1 MAAVS
6 ATIRGVT
13 EDVITGGSGS
23 IRRWLAFTA
32 AVGVGLLMTFLAP
45 ADWPA
50 GEASVTLEYQGET
63 VVERDVIL
71 GSSEEVVLDGA
82 SGDLSFALAF
92 PSGLPVKGQI
102 DANVSAMRDG
112 EAERLFSRDFE
123 LRVESPE
130 IGNELIPVVGW
141 NEERLA
147 LEAVRRPPQDTAIVL
162 GLLGLVVVL
171 WITEALP
178 LFVTS
183 LLIPVVLVFS
193 GVAGAV
199 DATAPFFNPIIVL
212 FFAGF
217 LMAEAMKR
225 TGLDHLLAV
234 SITAQARRSSVM
246 LFSAMIGITAV
257 MSMFMSNTAAAAV
270 LIPIAVAVS
279 EPLDELGFRRALVL
293 GIAYAATIGG
303 VGSAIGTPANQL
315 AIEFLG
321 EFADREIAFVEWF
334 GFGLPMVIL
343 FLPVMGWYLWQTSQ
357 VKVDRERFREVA
369 RLALDERRRLG
380 RPDRDQLVV
389 LAVFAAVAIGWL
401 TQTWHGI
408 HAGIVALAG
417 AVALYVLRK
426 LKPEDLGRISWSSLL
441 TFGGGLV
448 LGLFI
453 VRTGTSDYVATRLA
467 GLSGTPETLTLLI
480 VAAMTLVLTTVAS
493 NTASAAV
500 LIPLAIPLA
509 GVLGMDAT
517 LLVLIVAIASSVDF
531 ALVIGTPPT
540 MIAYS
545 TRLYTAGQI
554 FRKGIALDL
563 AGILIL
569 VFAIARLWEALG
581 VL

>member
-1 MAAVS
+1 M
-6 ATIRGVT
+6 T
-13 EDVITGGSGS
+13 EKQTTRSSGS
-23 IRRWLAFTA
+23 SRRWVAFGA
-32 AVGVGLLMTFLAP
+32 ALGVAVAMALLAP
-45 ADWPA
+45 PDWPE
-50 GEASVTLEYQGET
+50 GEGVAVLEYRGE
-63 VVERDVIL
+63 EIL
-71 GSSEEVVLDGA
+71 ETRVDIGSNEEVVVEGTADDIEFRLTF
-82 SGDLSFALAF
+82 ST
-92 PSGLPVKGQI
+92 GLPVTGEIQ
-102 DANVSAMRDG
+102 ATVSARDG
-112 EAERLFSRDFE
+112 DVVRRLATQD
-123 LRVESPE
+123 VEISVMSPQ
-130 IGNELIPVVGW
+130 IGRELIPVTGW
-141 NEERLA
+141 DEEQRV
-147 LEAVRRPPQDTAIVL
+147 LEAVRRPPQDTAVVL

-171 WITEALP
+171 WVTEAMP

-183 LLIPVVLVFS
+183 LLIPVILVFS

-199 DATAPFFNPIIVL
+199 DATAPFFNPIIIL

-217 LMAEAMKR
+217 LMAEAMRR

-234 SITAQARRSSVM
+234 SITSQARHSPVM
-246 LFSAMIGITAV
+246 LFGAMIGITAV

-270 LIPIAVAVS
+270 LIPIAIAVS
-279 EPLDELGFRRALVL
+279 EPLDEPGFRKALVL
-293 GIAYAATIGG
+293 GIAYSATIGG

-315 AIEFLG
+315 AVEFLS
-321 EFADREIAFVEWF
+321 EFGSRNVAFAEWF
-334 GFGLPMVIL
+334 LFGLPMVVL
-343 FLPVMGWYLWQTSQ
+343 FLPVMGWYLWQTSD
-357 VKVDRERFREVA
+357 VSVGRERFQQVA
-369 RLALDERRRLG
+369 RLALDERQRLG
-380 RPDRDQLVV
+380 RPDLDQLVV

-401 TQTWHGI
+401 TQTWHGL

-417 AVALYVLRK
+417 AVVLYVLRK
-426 LKPEDLGRISWSSLL
+426 LEPEDLGRISWSSLL

-448 LGLFI
+448 LGLYI

-467 GLSGTPETLTLLI
+467 GLSGTPEILTLLI
-480 VAAMTLVLTTVAS
+480 IAAITLVLTTVAS

-554 FRKGIALDL
+554 FRKGIALDV

-569 VFAIARLWEALG
+569 TLVVARLWSAFG